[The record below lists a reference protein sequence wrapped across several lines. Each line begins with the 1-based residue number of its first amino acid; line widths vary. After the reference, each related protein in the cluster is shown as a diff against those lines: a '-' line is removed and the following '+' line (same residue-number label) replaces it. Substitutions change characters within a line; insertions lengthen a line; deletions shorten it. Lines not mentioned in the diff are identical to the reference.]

1 MQPGHGGDTRREDA
15 NKGVTPGS
23 GGGRGSGV
31 WGEDICDLK
40 PSRSAV
46 GRNWLKVCGD
56 RERFSGT
63 A

>member
-1 MQPGHGGDTRREDA
+1 MQLGARRGHAPGKREQRSD
-15 NKGVTPGS
+15 PRL

-46 GRNWLKVCGD
+46 GRNWLEVCGD
-56 RERFSGT
+56 RERFSDT